1 VALPEGGPVIRV
13 FIIVR
18 SWPEADIRV
27 LENSATDYAVAPKI
41 LNKNPAETIRVSGI
55 STLALPRQR
64 QPYKL
69 QV

>member
-1 VALPEGGPVIRV
+1 M
-13 FIIVR
+13 
-18 SWPEADIRV
+18 

-55 STLALPRQR
+55 STLALPRQG